1 MVNFSLFSQGIVL
14 LETNFGFKFV
24 LALLL
29 LDVVDDGLCE
39 GFVPHEVL
47 ALVQAVIRI

>member
-1 MVNFSLFSQGIVL
+1 MENLSLFIQNIVL
-14 LETNFGFKFV
+14 LKTDFVFKFG